1 MIELVQP
8 EVELWGYMGNDNSI
22 ANVARVSMEVGEN
35 WLELP
40 RGYSTDRR
48 DSLLRYLAT
57 HKHTSPFRHNAITLR
72 CKVPLF
78 LARQL
83 GKHQVG
89 MSWNELSRRYVDK
102 NFEFFDM
109 SDTWRKRA
117 PNVKQGSAGLIAED
131 EQVICNEWY
140 TNVLDVAMG
149 TYKSL
154 LDVGV
159 APEQA
164 RAVLPASL
172 MVDYI
177 WTGSL
182 MAFAHVFAL
191 RIESGAQKEA
201 QDFAK
206 ALDEVIRPLFP
217 VSWAALVGK
226 EIGVEQ

>member
-8 EVELWGYMGNDNSI
+8 EVELWGHMGNDNSI

-40 RGYSTDRR
+40 RGYTTDRR
-48 DSLLRYLAT
+48 DGLLRYLAT
-57 HKHTSPFRHNAITLR
+57 HKHTSPFRHTAITLR

-109 SDTWRKRA
+109 GGTWRKRA
-117 PNVKQGSAGLIAED
+117 PNVKQGSEGQLAEED
-131 EQVICNEWY
+131 QVICDDWY
-140 TNVLDVAMG
+140 MNVLDLAMG

-191 RIESGAQKEA
+191 RIESGAQREA